1 MLKVGLTGGI
11 ASGKSTVSRMFEK
24 LGCKVIDSDR
34 ITRQLFEPGNPVN
47 AAVAAAFGSRVVASD
62 GSIDRKVLGE
72 LVFESRELREKLNS
86 IVHPAIKLRQAEFLA
101 QAEAVDSHAIG
112 IVEAALMVEVGT
124 FRSYDKL
131 IVVTCPPAIQRERL
145 RDRSGLTP
153 EQIETRIASQMPME
167 EKVKVADF
175 VIDNSA
181 DIDWTHQQV
190 EEVYRRLRAIALTQ
204 A

>member
-11 ASGKSTVSRMFEK
+11 ASGKSTVSRMFEQ

-47 AAVAAAFGSRVVASD
+47 AAVVEAFGPRVVAPD

-72 LVFESRELREKLNS
+72 LVFENRELREKLNS
-86 IVHPAIKLRQAEFLA
+86 IVHPAIKRRQSEFLA
-101 QAEAVDSHAIG
+101 QAAAEDSYAIG

-124 FRSYDKL
+124 YKSYDKL

-153 EQIETRIASQMPME
+153 EQIEARVASQMPME

-175 VIDNSA
+175 VIDNSG
-181 DIDWTHQQV
+181 DIARTRQQA
-190 EEVYRRLRAIALTQ
+190 EEVYRQLRSIVLSQ
-204 A
+204 G